1 MKKYIPLI
9 FILLL
14 TSCNSPEE
22 YSEEWFLEKL
32 ADPDWEF
39 REQTRDIMQTMKD
52 DESLVEKHSIGSWLS
67 NEEFANSNK
76 DKEATYLKTLKLCAA
91 NFAIMYGFT
100 EAGKLSEETLEDVI
114 DGEEMARLSKQYD
127 NHIHYFY
134 TRALEIET
142 ANFDDTNWNGD
153 GITYYDMKDAAM
165 SKEVGNITD
174 EIYSITSNETLIEL
188 LEGNEKL
195 CFTVRRQ
202 NPNNQNY

>member
-1 MKKYIPLI
+1 MKR
-9 FILLL
+9 FFLLL
-14 TSCNSPEE
+14 VFLLVSCNSPEE

-39 REQTRDIMQTMKD
+39 REQARNIMQTIKD
-52 DESLVEKHSIGSWLS
+52 DASLVEKYSIGSWLS
-67 NEEFANSNK
+67 NEEFANSNR

-100 EAGKLSEETLEDVI
+100 EAGKLSGETLEEVVDE
-114 DGEEMARLSKQYD
+114 EEMIRLSKQYD

-142 ANFDDTNWNGD
+142 ANFDDTNWNGN

-165 SKEVGNITD
+165 SKEVGNIRD
-174 EIYSITSNETLIEL
+174 EIYSIESNDSLIEL
-188 LEGNEKL
+188 LEKNEKL
-195 CFTVRRQ
+195 CYIVRRQ

>member
-1 MKKYIPLI
+1 MKR
-9 FILLL
+9 FFLLL
-14 TSCNSPEE
+14 VFLLVSCNSPEE

-39 REQTRDIMQTMKD
+39 REQARNIMQTIKD
-52 DESLVEKHSIGSWLS
+52 DASLVEKYSIGSWLS
-67 NEEFANSNK
+67 NEEFANSNR

-100 EAGKLSEETLEDVI
+100 EAGKLSGETLEEVVDE
-114 DGEEMARLSKQYD
+114 EEMIRLSKQYD

-142 ANFDDTNWNGD
+142 ANFDDTNWNGN

-165 SKEVGNITD
+165 SKEVGNIRD
-174 EIYSITSNETLIEL
+174 EIYSIESNDSLIEL

-195 CFTVRRQ
+195 CYIVRRQ

>member
-1 MKKYIPLI
+1 MKR
-9 FILLL
+9 FFLLL
-14 TSCNSPEE
+14 VFLLVSCNSPEE

-39 REQTRDIMQTMKD
+39 REQARNIMQTIKD
-52 DESLVEKHSIGSWLS
+52 DASLVEKYSIGSWLS
-67 NEEFANSNK
+67 NEEFANSNR

-100 EAGKLSEETLEDVI
+100 EAGKLSGETLEEVVDE
-114 DGEEMARLSKQYD
+114 EEMIRLSKQYD

-142 ANFDDTNWNGD
+142 ANFDYTNWNGN

-165 SKEVGNITD
+165 SKEVGNIRD
-174 EIYSITSNETLIEL
+174 EIYSIESNDSLIEL
-188 LEGNEKL
+188 LEKNEKL
-195 CFTVRRQ
+195 CYIVRRQ

>member
-1 MKKYIPLI
+1 MKR
-9 FILLL
+9 FFLLL
-14 TSCNSPEE
+14 VFLLVSCNSPEE

-39 REQTRDIMQTMKD
+39 REQARNIMQTIKD
-52 DESLVEKHSIGSWLS
+52 DASLVEKYSIGSWLS
-67 NEEFANSNK
+67 NEEFANSNR

-100 EAGKLSEETLEDVI
+100 EAGKLSGETLEEVI
-114 DGEEMARLSKQYD
+114 DEEEMIRLSKQYD

-142 ANFDDTNWNGD
+142 ANFDDTNWNGN

-165 SKEVGNITD
+165 SKEVGNIRD
-174 EIYSITSNETLIEL
+174 EIYSIESNDSLIEL
-188 LEGNEKL
+188 LEKNEKL
-195 CFTVRRQ
+195 CYIVRRQ

>member
-1 MKKYIPLI
+1 MKYFS
-9 FILLL
+9 FILLIL
-14 TSCNSPEE
+14 LASCNSPEE

-52 DESLVEKHSIGSWLS
+52 DASLVEKYSISSWLS
-67 NEEFANSNK
+67 NEEFANSNR
-76 DKEATYLKTLKLCAA
+76 DKEGTYLKTLKLCAA
-91 NFAIMYGFT
+91 NFAVMYGFI
-100 EAGKLSEETLEDVI
+100 EAGKLSGETLEEVI
-114 DGEEMARLSKQYD
+114 EQEEMARLSKQYD

-142 ANFDDTNWNGD
+142 ANFDDTNWNGN

-165 SKEVGNITD
+165 SKEVGNIRD
-174 EIYSITSNETLIEL
+174 EIYLIESDDSLIEL

-195 CFTVRRQ
+195 CFMVRRQ

>member
-1 MKKYIPLI
+1 MKR
-9 FILLL
+9 FFLLL
-14 TSCNSPEE
+14 VFLLVSCNSPEE

-39 REQTRDIMQTMKD
+39 REQARNIMQTIKD
-52 DESLVEKHSIGSWLS
+52 DASLVEKYSIGSWLS
-67 NEEFANSNK
+67 NEEFANSNR

-100 EAGKLSEETLEDVI
+100 EAGKLSGETLEEVI
-114 DGEEMARLSKQYD
+114 DEEEMIRLSKQYD

-142 ANFDDTNWNGD
+142 ANFDDTNWNGN

-165 SKEVGNITD
+165 SKEVGNIRD
-174 EIYSITSNETLIEL
+174 EIYSIESNDSLIEL

-195 CFTVRRQ
+195 CFIVRRQ